1 MRIEYTP
8 EEVRTLLDEHET
20 LEYASATDADVAA
33 AADVLEGVEEL
44 VAKLDPAVRRDELVL
59 SSFPAGEHFWIPVV
73 RNCSRAAGV
82 AVDPEGSLSF
92 MVTGHE
98 FGDDFPTY
106 FSARQAVAHTL
117 LRETDVETNSET
129 LAAAGA
135 PEDEPEGNPLARG
148 LASLPGP
155 ATGAPD
161 IPAAPDDEDAIV
173 AALKAN
179 GNAIAAGRT
188 VADVAPQVLAAVYP
202 LSEAGVAHLFA
213 SEAEA
218 GDGVVL
224 ALAGSTA
231 GDRRRA
237 AEKPATLSARTYSS
251 RAHSVLFEC
260 GEAGSHYSEESWFGH
275 SLTETPKPKEV
286 ELDDAAE
293 RFRAARFVRPSE
305 ERPLDEA
312 AIRRRIG
319 GQLLMRAA
327 VRAACSVD
335 VDDTS
340 AFFHALLGTVLFA
353 RLLRHEIVARALDA
367 ESPWDSKAERGRMEK
382 AGTRLRREIIAGRKA
397 RGGGPVPVTPAA
409 ELDAGRRAR
418 LAPPEEDPKLRD
430 SIDRRRKSGRAAYDT
445 ARAVYLQRCPEL
457 EHKILHL
464 LRRDGAGGTPE
475 GEFVSRRRYLAL
487 DAGEARPEAAVRAA
501 LRALAEAGK
510 VKRVR
515 SQKTGQVF
523 LAATEPLDE
532 TGHRRSLNALIRDER
547 YGIVNP
553 WAETAAAAAEGE
565 DEEWQRGA
573 EDLEVGEIA
582 RLAPRRLRGA
592 GDAYERSL
600 PHDDLLAE
608 PAAQEEIDSV
618 A

>member
-1 MRIEYTP
+1 MHAQYTP

-20 LEYASATDADVAA
+20 LEYASATDDDVVD

-44 VAKLDPAVRRDELVL
+44 VAKLDPAVRRDELLL
-59 SSFPAGEHFWIPVV
+59 SSLPAGEHFYVPVV
-73 RNCSRAAGV
+73 RNCSRGAGV
-82 AVDPEGSLSF
+82 AIDPEGATSF

-106 FSARQAVAHTL
+106 FSARQAVAHAL
-117 LRETDVETNSET
+117 LRKADVETDVQ
-129 LAAAGA
+129 AKA
-135 PEDEPEGNPLARG
+135 PADGQGDGPLARG
-148 LASLPGP
+148 LAALLDPR
-155 ATGAPD
+155 ADAPE
-161 IPAAPDDEDAIV
+161 ISEAPTDEDAIV

-188 VADVAPQVLAAVYP
+188 VTDVAPQVLAAVYP

-218 GDGVVL
+218 RDGVVL

-237 AEKPATLSARTYSS
+237 AEKPATLPARTYSS
-251 RAHSVLFEC
+251 RAHSVLFEG

-275 SLTETPKPKEV
+275 SLTETPKPKER

-353 RLLRHEIVARALDA
+353 RLLRHEIVARALNA

-397 RGGGPVPVTPAA
+397 RDGGPVPVTPAA

-418 LAPPEEDPKLRD
+418 LARGATEDDPKLRN

-501 LRALAEAGK
+501 LSALAEAGK

-573 EDLEVGEIA
+573 EDLEMGEIA